1 MAPPYLESGLEIKKT
16 MKGRK
21 AVDKRR
27 FLKIFSS
34 IIISLLLLASVIT
47 ILLNSR
53 YVQNRVLALV
63 TELLSEKLKTEVA
76 VDGVSIN
83 LFDQRIQ
90 FLGVEVEDL
99 QHRKMLQVKSLSAAV
114 SLSDLLHHKVSI
126 SNARINGLRAEIH
139 KENPDSAANY
149 QFIIDAIQKESKGKK
164 HKDKKPTAFTADVS
178 RITLQNFNVQYN
190 DQEIGFQKL
199 LYHTKDSLK
208 LIDIDSL
215 RYNNDIKGVNKRVKK
230 KKRGDFYARHLDV
243 AANVR
248 LTVNHVSSDSV
259 SATLTSFEGIDRN
272 SGLEASKLSCRIAA
286 NKQQV
291 HLSNV
296 TLVANST
303 TLSFAHGIVH
313 LPNKETGQQLTY
325 STSTIYGL
333 AVLADIARPFAPV
346 LSKFTTPLYLS
357 VQLEGNA
364 DGMNF
369 RNVNVFTHDK
379 ELKILAYGYIHN
391 MKNKKT
397 LIVHFRVSKMQT
409 DGYEVQTIINQFPV
423 KKFMMK
429 QLVALGNISYKGA
442 FDIPWRKEKF
452 WGRLSTEAGHMDFN
466 FGLDEN
472 VKFLTGVVSTDSFC
486 LGKVIDKEEIKK
498 VACKANFKFDYSKER
513 TARMRRLKGGK
524 LPIGEVKATV
534 NEAVYDE
541 LKLKDIQVDIKS
553 DGAEAQGS
561 VQRPGSFFDVYCNF
575 SFTNTD
581 MMKAMKIKPGLRLH
595 KKDEQEK
602 KDDSTE
608 KNDEKKKDEKRKQ
621 TMKWLNLVHG
631 SKK

>member
-178 RITLQNFNVQYN
+178 RVTLQNFNVRYN

-215 RYNNDIKGVNKRVKK
+215 RYNNDI
-230 KKRGDFYARHLDV
+230 
-243 AANVR
+243 
-248 LTVNHVSSDSV
+248 
-259 SATLTSFEGIDRN
+259 
-272 SGLEASKLSCRIAA
+272 
-286 NKQQV
+286 
-291 HLSNV
+291 
-296 TLVANST
+296 
-303 TLSFAHGIVH
+303 
-313 LPNKETGQQLTY
+313 
-325 STSTIYGL
+325 
-333 AVLADIARPFAPV
+333 
-346 LSKFTTPLYLS
+346 
-357 VQLEGNA
+357 
-364 DGMNF
+364 
-369 RNVNVFTHDK
+369 RNV
-379 ELKILAYGYIHN
+379 
-391 MKNKKT
+391 
-397 LIVHFRVSKMQT
+397 
-409 DGYEVQTIINQFPV
+409 
-423 KKFMMK
+423 
-429 QLVALGNISYKGA
+429 
-442 FDIPWRKEKF
+442 
-452 WGRLSTEAGHMDFN
+452 
-466 FGLDEN
+466 
-472 VKFLTGVVSTDSFC
+472 
-486 LGKVIDKEEIKK
+486 
-498 VACKANFKFDYSKER
+498 
-513 TARMRRLKGGK
+513 
-524 LPIGEVKATV
+524 
-534 NEAVYDE
+534 
-541 LKLKDIQVDIKS
+541 
-553 DGAEAQGS
+553 
-561 VQRPGSFFDVYCNF
+561 
-575 SFTNTD
+575 
-581 MMKAMKIKPGLRLH
+581 
-595 KKDEQEK
+595 
-602 KDDSTE
+602 
-608 KNDEKKKDEKRKQ
+608 
-621 TMKWLNLVHG
+621 
-631 SKK
+631 